1 MLRDSGVQTTP
12 AGRRYVVVSW
22 LALAGLVIP
31 AAEGQI
37 FIADAK
43 FTAGRIAMI
52 ALVIPAIMVLAR
64 KGRRLLTCDIATT
77 LMVGWMLATASL
89 NPGSLSSPG
98 AVCIEFLF
106 SYIVGRAFFLRPA
119 ALDTFVRALKLITA
133 FIVALAM
140 GELVTGRLSAHEM
153 AGTIFGIPPT
163 GAVFRGGIIR
173 ATSTLDHPILL
184 GVFCSLVNV
193 IVLFWERSPIQRG
206 LSSFVC
212 LLGCLF
218 AQSSASLMAYVLGT
232 AAYGYDRL
240 LQHVPQRW
248 TIFWSVFGCAIGGG
262 LLLSDH
268 PIGWLISNLTLD
280 PQSGYFRILIW
291 NLAFERIEL
300 RPLYGYSFQF
310 FNDPI
315 LDTTIDCVWLVNAL
329 RFGVPASALLFIVN
343 LAAIWPIRQRGPG
356 ASDDYGQRMRFA
368 FTAVLLLFMFSGIT
382 VHFWNYLW
390 IFWGL
395 CVGIR
400 GALRESALNSGTA
413 RAAQF

>member
-1 MLRDSGVQTTP
+1 MQNSPLG
-12 AGRRYVVVSW
+12 Y
-22 LALAGLVIP
+22 
-31 AAEGQI
+31 
-37 FIADAK
+37 
-43 FTAGRIAMI
+43 IAMI

-140 GELVTGRLSAHEM
+140 GELVTGRLLAHEM
-153 AGTIFGIPPT
+153 AGTIFGIPPA

-193 IVLFWERSPIQRG
+193 IVLFWERSPDPTRTVFVRLPARMPFRTILGFANGVCFRNGG
-206 LSSFVC
+206 LWLRSAPAAC
-212 LLGCLF
+212 TAKMDDLLECFRLR
-218 AQSSASLMAYVLGT
+218 
-232 AAYGYDRL
+232 DR
-240 LQHVPQRW
+240 R
-248 TIFWSVFGCAIGGG
+248 G

-356 ASDDYGQRMRFA
+356 ASDDYGQRMRLA